1 MAILGKK
8 GVTPEMEFKC
18 NDCSHTVTGQAVLNG
33 EYLHIIEKNT
43 VNPTLSVFR
52 CECCQ
57 DDWEENNCS
66 CED

>member
-1 MAILGKK
+1 
-8 GVTPEMEFKC
+8 MEFKC

-33 EYLHIIEKNT
+33 EYLYIVEKNT